1 MPNTDLESIAQR
13 LDRIEQLI
21 IRHPG
26 LGPGPIVDPGPE
38 DTVRGGTHGS
48 AAHLPS
54 LPHRGDPPP
63 SDLARLSRQEVQEQ
77 LHQINAEVVRL
88 QSLGKMLNERLG
100 QLKEG

>member
-13 LDRIEQLI
+13 LDRIEQILI
-21 IRHPG
+21 HR
-26 LGPGPIVDPGPE
+26 PGPIVDPGPE
-38 DTVRGGTHGS
+38 DTARKATPVF
-48 AAHLPS
+48 HLPF
-54 LPHRGDPPP
+54 PHTTDPGP

-77 LHQINAEVVRL
+77 LHQVNAEVVRL

>member
-13 LDRIEQLI
+13 LDRIEQLLTH
-21 IRHPG
+21 RP
-26 LGPGPIVDPGPE
+26 GPGPIVDPGPE
-38 DTVRGGTHGS
+38 DTVRSGAHAS
-48 AAHLPS
+48 AVHLPS

-63 SDLARLSRQEVQEQ
+63 SDIARLSRQEVQDQ
-77 LHQINAEVVRL
+77 LHQVNAEVVRL